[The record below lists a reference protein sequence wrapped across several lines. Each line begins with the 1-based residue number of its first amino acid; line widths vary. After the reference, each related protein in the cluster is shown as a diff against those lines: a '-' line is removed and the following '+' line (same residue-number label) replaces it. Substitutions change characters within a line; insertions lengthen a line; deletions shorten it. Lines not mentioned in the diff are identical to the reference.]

1 MIKPTLLYIGHSY
14 HVKTR
19 STVFLLDILRP
30 YYQITLLNLES
41 GTEEESLASLKGLRF
56 DIVICFQLLPPR
68 ATLNRY
74 IQFTRGAWFPMYDA
88 LPADNDP
95 IWHDF
100 IDFQVINFSRAGHE
114 VTKKKGLSSRYI
126 QYFPEPRLSNL
137 GDTHRAFFWQ
147 RRNEIDI
154 YTILKLVKGSNINH
168 ITLHNAVDPK
178 CTFIPPPT
186 DKDSQIK
193 ITTWYSSKEELLQE
207 MEKAA
212 LYFAPRPK
220 EGIGMSFLEAMSR
233 GRCVVAP
240 NDSTMNEYIRH
251 GENGLL
257 YNASH
262 PSPLDFSN
270 IREMQK
276 NCLHDIQLGYAQ
288 WKEQKYLILDWLREP
303 PTPNP
308 TRLAL
313 LKTPNKAVR
322 CRLFGIPLIELRYNN
337 TSWTLGFFS
346 TRFPLLRLYG
356 SSQKTIME
364 LFGLPIIKITRDK

>member
-1 MIKPTLLYIGHSY
+1 
-14 HVKTR
+14 
-19 STVFLLDILRP
+19 
-30 YYQITLLNLES
+30 
-41 GTEEESLASLKGLRF
+41 
-56 DIVICFQLLPPR
+56 
-68 ATLNRY
+68 
-74 IQFTRGAWFPMYDA
+74 
-88 LPADNDP
+88 
-95 IWHDF
+95 
-100 IDFQVINFSRAGHE
+100 
-114 VTKKKGLSSRYI
+114 
-126 QYFPEPRLSNL
+126 
-137 GDTHRAFFWQ
+137 
-147 RRNEIDI
+147 
-154 YTILKLVKGSNINH
+154 
-168 ITLHNAVDPK
+168 
-178 CTFIPPPT
+178 
-186 DKDSQIK
+186 
-193 ITTWYSSKEELLQE
+193 
-207 MEKAA
+207 
-212 LYFAPRPK
+212 
-220 EGIGMSFLEAMSR
+220 MSFLDAMSR

-313 LKTPNKAVR
+313 LKTRNKAVR
-322 CRLFGIPLIELRYNN
+322 CRLFGIPLIALRYNN